1 MRFEFEEKTEKQKYS
16 FIVHIVEHEGYG
28 TLHQLVNPLQ
38 IEPNQ
43 KVFFT
48 HDMPVFKFNLS
59 DTYILHVTGHMYPI
73 ISNLDILSRKCIK
86 YLLFLHVAPNYFQ
99 FKQEKLFFLDY
110 LKDIQRKYCIKILC
124 PSENVARQYKDIGI
138 NVNYA
143 QLGIEKIYELKR
155 KIELQP
161 YYNKYVTVCTSPDF
175 RYIALKG
182 VDIFVNQMEKI
193 TEKEDILILGF
204 DGEYMGV
211 KCRRLGYEENEAIV
225 YYGHNLPKK
234 TKMIIPHGSVG
245 FYEKNFASFTF
256 NPVKNDQILIND
268 QEKNL
273 SNLLNRRLI
282 TEKNAEKLLKDNN
295 LYLMFIKLMPMDV
308 VYEKVS
314 KFILKEAEAYFGNV
328 SFKNIHLEENYMQYC
343 ISLEKEK
350 WAYSIYSL
358 DFAGTISRFYL
369 PKLEL
374 NNYSLRN

>member
-28 TLHQLVNPLQ
+28 TLHQLVNQLQ

-143 QLGIEKIYELKR
+143 QLRIEKIYELKR

-211 KCRRLGYEENEAIV
+211 KCRRLGYEDFLNV
-225 YYGHNLPKK
+225 
-234 TKMIIPHGSVG
+234 
-245 FYEKNFASFTF
+245 
-256 NPVKNDQILIND
+256 
-268 QEKNL
+268 L
-273 SNLLNRRLI
+273 SH
-282 TEKNAEKLLKDNN
+282 
-295 LYLMFIKLMPMDV
+295 
-308 VYEKVS
+308 S
-314 KFILKEAEAYFGNV
+314 KAYIQFSRTEAYNLTAVQAKQLRIPVLVSNV
-328 SFKNIHLEENYMQYC
+328 DGHIDCMKLKCNLCKKDELLESIISKINEVRTEEVITQNYRDSIQRESIDNFVKSIIKNVEE
-343 ISLEKEK
+343 
-350 WAYSIYSL
+350 
-358 DFAGTISRFYL
+358 
-369 PKLEL
+369 
-374 NNYSLRN
+374 